1 MGLGEGTLIL
11 SDIRT
16 LGPFLGVQILNFW
29 GRGFRKMIFFFFG
42 GGGGVGDMMI
52 LWSFWGAIAK
62 LDYFW
67 ELFLNLR
74 FRYRIGIFFW
84 GC

>member
-1 MGLGEGTLIL
+1 
-11 SDIRT
+11 
-16 LGPFLGVQILNFW
+16 
-29 GRGFRKMIFFFFG
+29 MIFFFGG
-42 GGGGVGDMMI
+42 GGGGVGDMMT
-52 LWSFWGAIAK
+52 LWAFCGGGGIAK

-74 FRYRIGIFFW
+74 LRYKIGIYFW